1 MVTYVIYEKNDII
14 FAGDN
19 MVNKD
24 LKKIVIESYMEYL
37 KNELLED
44 SNENVEQYVSTLYYD
59 ILDDIV
65 LNKELFGIEQEISD
79 TEAVNLIEQYIEKI
93 LKEK

>member
-1 MVTYVIYEKNDII
+1 
-14 FAGDN
+14 

>member
-1 MVTYVIYEKNDII
+1 
-14 FAGDN
+14 

-79 TEAVNLIEQYIEKI
+79 IEAVNLIEQYIEKI